1 VNFFFVKAFD
11 TMLERKWEIFSI
23 RRIAKSG
30 SPRAPRGWRIPESLN
45 PSCTI
50 A

>member
-23 RRIAKSG
+23 RRIARGG
-30 SPRAPRGWRIPESLN
+30 SLQREIPLWSTVGEN
-45 PSCTI
+45 GM
-50 A
+50 AKK